1 MEGQYV
7 IVDLKTMEFMKDL
20 YGEINYYN
28 TKEEALDV
36 CGIYEFE
43 DVWIMKLIYNYLESK

>member
-1 MEGQYV
+1 MEGQYL

-28 TKEEALDV
+28 TEEEALDV

-43 DVWIMKLIYNYLESK
+43 DVWIMKLIHNYLESE